1 MPGIPFLDEVKNKL
15 FLWNQSHNYSI
26 YFNLAIEESIALN
39 FLESGYIGGL
49 RFWTNSDA
57 IVLGISNYISQN
69 VHPTTIS
76 KFKEE
81 FPHIFISGSKPYAGV
96 QVARRVSGGGTVFHN
111 PKNLNFSIFVS
122 IEHKL
127 ELYPVKNSYCVLL
140 GLVCKALSKQ
150 SIYAQCLGSSDIS
163 IEISGNTKKISGNAQ
178 FRKKNCLVHHGTLLL
193 DPSILTDISMHLVH
207 PPDEPEYR
215 QKRSHS
221 DFVTTLPASFSVG
234 KFKEDLSIEFCKY
247 METDSYKMDDDLPF
261 SFSKK
266 VLENA
271 ERLMIEKYLT
281 PEFIYT
287 RD

>member
-1 MPGIPFLDEVKNKL
+1 MLGTPFLDEFNSKI

-26 YFNLAIEESIALN
+26 YFNLAIEESIAVK

-57 IVLGISNYISQN
+57 VVLGISNYISQN
-69 VHPTTIS
+69 VHINTIS
-76 KFKEE
+76 KFKED
-81 FPHIFISGSKPYAGV
+81 FPYIFISGAKPYSGV
-96 QVARRVSGGGTVFHN
+96 QIARRISGGGTVFHS
-111 PKNLNFSIFVS
+111 PKNLNFSIFAS
-122 IEHKL
+122 IEHRL
-127 ELYPVKNSYCVLL
+127 ELYPVKNSYCILL

-150 SIYAQCLGSSDIS
+150 GIYAQCQGSSDIS
-163 IEISGNTKKISGNAQ
+163 IELLGKLKKISGNAQ
-178 FRKKNCLVHHGTLLL
+178 FRKKNCLVHHGTLIL
-193 DPSILTDISMHLVH
+193 DSSILQDISTHLVH
-207 PPDEPEYR
+207 PPEEPEYR
-215 QKRSHS
+215 QKRTHS
-221 DFVTTLPASFSVG
+221 DFVAALPESFSTN
-234 KFKEDLSIEFCKY
+234 KFKEDLSTEFCKY
-247 METDSYKMDDDLPF
+247 MGIDSCKLNDDLPF